1 MASEYTTV
9 LDTGSGSLPALPLIL
24 MLAAPILMLACLYV
38 AKARNWQVS
47 HPIRLALWTAYAS
60 YVPIVLFQYWSVWD
74 MQQTARNATNMS
86 VEAGRLDWS
95 TVRQEP
101 AVGIFVDTNQRFA
114 VNGVEFLYR
123 HRSLRYLD
131 FLVPQADLVALPLF
145 QRAQVRIT
153 YLGEGEDRQLLR
165 FEIATRVLDEH
176 DWPKP
181 GTAAL
186 SN

>member
-24 MLAAPILMLACLYV
+24 MLAAPVLMLACLYV
-38 AKARNWQVS
+38 AKAREWRVS
-47 HPIRLALWTAYAS
+47 HPIKLALWAAYAS
-60 YVPIVLFQYWSVWD
+60 YVPVVMFQYWSLWD
-74 MQQTARNATNMS
+74 AQQMARNATAMS

-95 TVRQEP
+95 AVRQAP
-101 AVGIFVDTNQRFA
+101 DGIFVDTNQRFA
-114 VNGVEFLYR
+114 VNGVEFLYA
-123 HRSLRYLD
+123 HRALRFGD

-153 YLGEGEDRQLLR
+153 YFGEGEDRRLLR
-165 FEIATRVLDEH
+165 FEIATSVLHKH
-176 DWPKP
+176 DWPMP
-181 GTAAL
+181 ETAAL